1 MDNIYW
7 NLIIIKK
14 LLKIFNIVNKNI

>member
-14 LLKIFNIVNKNI
+14 LLKLFNIVNKNI